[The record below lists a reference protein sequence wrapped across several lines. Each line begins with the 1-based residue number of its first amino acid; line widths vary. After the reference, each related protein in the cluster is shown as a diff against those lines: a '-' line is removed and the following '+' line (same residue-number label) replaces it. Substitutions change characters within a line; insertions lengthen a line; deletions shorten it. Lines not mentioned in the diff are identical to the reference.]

1 MINLLPPSTKEGIL
15 YARRNSQLRRY
26 CLLIVLVMLGIAV
39 IAVAGGWHISRT
51 QASYEQQLAQSKSV
65 IENRKLGS
73 VQEEAETIAENIKLT
88 INVLSKEVLF
98 SKLLKQIGSVMPANT
113 SLNDL
118 KIDTDESAITLS
130 ALAQDYSTATQIQVN
145 LSDPANKI
153 FKSADIISINCDN
166 TDQRY
171 PCTVSLRALFGDNK
185 SYLFVD
191 TGKDT

>member
-1 MINLLPPSTKEGIL
+1 MINLLPPTTKEGIV

-26 CLLIVLVMLGIAV
+26 CLLIVLVMFGIAV